1 MRSTRLAYRTPRS
14 TTYKMPCYSVVPV
27 YRRNVHHNPFF
38 GPQSISVFP
47 RFASPFL
54 RSLEDD
60 LAQFDSFF
68 KEINET
74 VAAKKSFQPR
84 FDIKEE
90 SDKFILNGELPG
102 VQAEHLQ
109 VEFVD
114 RNTLVVKGK
123 VVRQETHG
131 TPPAEKAQE
140 TQGDVT
146 MSGAQP
152 EGQLDVISDTQSE
165 HSNYHKAS
173 VEDERAETTEE
184 TNTITSP
191 AENQVAKSTPQEV
204 TKPAEQPQPHYWV
217 SERTVGE
224 FSRAFKFP
232 GKVNQDEV
240 KAGLKDGI
248 LTVTIAKQ
256 IEGDHRRKI
265 DIQGA

>member
-1 MRSTRLAYRTPRS
+1 MRPTRLAYRTPRS
-14 TTYKMPCYSVVPV
+14 ATYKMPCYSVVPV

-74 VAAKKSFQPR
+74 VAATKSFQPR

-102 VQAEHLQ
+102 VQAENLQ

-123 VVRQETHG
+123 VVRHETHG
-131 TPPAEKAQE
+131 TPAAEKAQK
-140 TQGDVT
+140 TQEDFT
-146 MSGAQP
+146 MSGAQQ
-152 EGQLDVISDTQSE
+152 EDQAEVTSDTQSE

-173 VEDERAETTEE
+173 VEDEGAETTQESK
-184 TNTITSP
+184 TTAQA
-191 AENQVAKSTPQEV
+191 AEDQVSKSTPQET
-204 TKPAEQPQPHYWV
+204 TKPAEQPQPHYLA

-224 FSRAFKFP
+224 FSRAFRFP
-232 GKVNQDEV
+232 GKVNQDNV
-240 KAGLKDGI
+240 KASLKDGI

-256 IEGDHRRKI
+256 AEVDHRRKI